1 MGTVLRHCPTCGDE
15 REFETPPCLDDHGEE
30 CPELACLECGT
41 ALLVGLMPLARP
53 VPQRLAAVGTAA

>member
-1 MGTVLRHCPTCGDE
+1 MRTVLRHCPTCGEE

-41 ALLVGLMPLARP
+41 ALLVGLVPP
-53 VPQRLAAVGTAA
+53 VQRRMAAVGTAA

>member
-1 MGTVLRHCPTCGDE
+1 MRTVWQHCPTCGDE

-41 ALLVGLMPLARP
+41 ALLVGLLPP